1 MNYRD
6 ALNFVH
12 SRLKFGSRPGLDNIR
27 RITELCGNPQ
37 CGMRFIHIAGTNG
50 KGSISTMLSNIMI
63 ADGKKTGLFISPFV
77 VDFRERIQ
85 VNGKMI
91 PKADFA
97 RIITELKPLVE
108 RTDREGYCV
117 TEFELVTCAA
127 LMYYKEQNCD
137 CVVLEVGMG
146 GRLDATN
153 VIDKPLVSVVARI
166 DLDHTAVLGDSAE
179 KIAFEK
185 CGIIKNGCPTVMYPD
200 QYDEVSATVRK
211 ICKERNS
218 NLIVPPTDFATEYNG
233 VNGTKITVNGVK
245 ITLPLIGVHQRLNA
259 ATAVSAALC
268 VGVPS
273 DAVAKGVAA
282 TRFAARME
290 IISKK
295 PTVILDGAH
304 NPNGAKALSDSLDV
318 VLNGEKAVAIMGMLA
333 DKDTDDVLRILSPHF
348 SDIITLTVPNPR
360 TMTATELKNKAK
372 AFCPSVYSARSYIEA
387 ITLAAEKADGAP
399 IVVCGSLYL
408 ASAIRPKLL
417 NFYK

>member
-37 CGMRFIHIAGTNG
+37 RGMRFIHIAGTNG

-97 RIITELKPLVE
+97 RIITEIKPLIE
-108 RTDREGYCV
+108 QTDREGYCV

-127 LMYYKEQNCD
+127 LIYYKEQNCD

-153 VIDKPLVSVVARI
+153 VIEDPLVSVIARI
-166 DLDHTAVLGDSAE
+166 DLDHTAVLGDTAE
-179 KIAFEK
+179 QIAFEK
-185 CGIIKNGCPTVMYPD
+185 CGIIKNGYPTVMYPD
-200 QYDEVSATVRK
+200 QYDEVTATVRK
-211 ICKERNS
+211 ICAKRNS
-218 NLIVPPTDFATEYNG
+218 NLIIPPTDFATEYNG
-233 VNGTKITVNGVK
+233 IDGTKMNIGGLD
-245 ITLPLIGVHQRLNA
+245 ITLPLVGVHQRLNA
-259 ATAVSAALC
+259 TTAVSAAIS
-268 VGVPS
+268 VGAS
-273 DAVAKGVAA
+273 GDAIKKGVFN
-282 TRFAARME
+282 TSFAARME
-290 IISKK
+290 IISKT

-304 NPNGAKALSDSLDV
+304 NPNGAKALSDSLDI
-318 VLNGEKAVAIMGMLA
+318 VLKGEKAVAIMGMLV
-333 DKDTDDVLRILSPHF
+333 DKDVDDVLRILCPHF
-348 SDIITLTVPNPR
+348 SDIVTLTVPNPR
-360 TMTATELKNKAK
+360 TMTATELKNEAK
-372 AFCPSVYSARSYIEA
+372 AFCPSVCSARSYNEA
-387 ITLAAEKADGAP
+387 ISLAAKKANGAP
-399 IVVCGSLYL
+399 VVVCGSLYL

-417 NFYK
+417 KFYK